1 MHPDMGTLAHTL
13 TASQHGFR
21 PFLPDYPSEGWTRLS
36 EPEASFSERVE
47 EPSAESSGR
56 KRPGRARTPAFD
68 RLMATAQRTSIPKH
82 MPHLGPCL
90 VRPRASLDRYGYDRI
105 SMFVRDKDGT
115 ERMKTVPAHRFMY
128 EHYHN
133 VSLTPEQNALH
144 RCDNRACIDPCHL
157 EVGTHAQNME
167 DMAEKG
173 RSRTGNRISPVMRST
188 IHKMHEERHSM
199 KAIARVLNTS
209 LGSVK
214 RILKAIRQEH
224 TATHEPQGQGFLF
237 QDTPVL
243 LS

>member
-1 MHPDMGTLAHTL
+1 
-13 TASQHGFR
+13 
-21 PFLPDYPSEGWTRLS
+21 
-36 EPEASFSERVE
+36 
-47 EPSAESSGR
+47 
-56 KRPGRARTPAFD
+56 
-68 RLMATAQRTSIPKH
+68 
-82 MPHLGPCL
+82 
-90 VRPRASLDRYGYDRI
+90 
-105 SMFVRDKDGT
+105 MFVRDKDGT